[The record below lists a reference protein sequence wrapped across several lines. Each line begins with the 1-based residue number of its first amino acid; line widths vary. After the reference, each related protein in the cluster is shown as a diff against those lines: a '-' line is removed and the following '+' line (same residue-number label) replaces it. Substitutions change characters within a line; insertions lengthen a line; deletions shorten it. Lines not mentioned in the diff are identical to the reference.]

1 MNEGKKS
8 IESVNTAVLGIVLMG
23 VGIVFFLLNILDV
36 DYGRFG
42 WPFFIIIPGAVLFIS
57 ALAVDESMGQALA
70 ITGGIIITAGTIL
83 FYQNLTNHWTSWA
96 YAWALVAPGS
106 IGLAQFIFGSLRK
119 QTKMIKEGR
128 QLLLIGLAIFFG
140 GFVFFELIIGIS
152 GFSLGRYGWPLLL
165 IALGV
170 LLLAR
175 GLFTERRKQNQK
187 EMRSEN

>member
-70 ITGGIIITAGTIL
+70 ITGGIITTAGTIL

-119 QTKMIKEGR
+119 QTKMVKEGR

-152 GFSLGRYGWPLLL
+152 GFSLGRFGWPLLL

-170 LLLAR
+170 LLLTR
-175 GLFTERRKQNQK
+175 GFFAGKKKAKVE
-187 EMRSEN
+187 EMKSDS

>member
-1 MNEGKKS
+1 MKFS
-8 IESVNTAVLGIVLMG
+8 RTTIT
-23 VGIVFFLLNILDV
+23 
-36 DYGRFG
+36 
-42 WPFFIIIPGAVLFIS
+42 
-57 ALAVDESMGQALA
+57 ALA

-106 IGLAQFIFGSLRK
+106 IGLAQFIYGSLRN
-119 QTKMIKEGR
+119 QTKMVKEGR

-152 GFSLGRYGWPLLL
+152 GFGLGRYGWPLLL

-170 LLLAR
+170 LLLTR
-175 GLFTERRKQNQK
+175 GLFAERRKQNQK
-187 EMRSEN
+187 KMKSEN

>member
-36 DYGRFG
+36 NYGRFG
-42 WPFFIIIPGAVLFIS
+42 WPFFIIIPGTVLFIS
-57 ALAVDESMGQALA
+57 AFAVDESMGQALA
-70 ITGGIIITAGTIL
+70 IAGGIITTAGTIL
-83 FYQNLTNHWTSWA
+83 FYQNLTSHWTSWA

-119 QTKMIKEGR
+119 QTKMVKEGR

-152 GFSLGRYGWPLLL
+152 GFRLGRYGWPILL

-170 LLLAR
+170 VLLVR
-175 GLFTERRKQNQK
+175 GLFIGKKQKNQ
-187 EMRSEN
+187 EEVESEG

>member
-1 MNEGKKS
+1 MNEEKKS
-8 IESVNTAVLGIVLMG
+8 IVSVNTAVSGIVLVG
-23 VGIVFFLLNILDV
+23 VGILFLLLNILDV

-106 IGLAQFIFGSLRK
+106 IGLAQFIYGSLRK
-119 QTKMIKEGR
+119 QTKIVKEGR
-128 QLLLIGLAIFFG
+128 QLLLIGLAIFSG
-140 GFVFFELIIGIS
+140 GFVFFELLIGIS
-152 GFSLGRYGWPLLL
+152 GFRLGRYGWPLLL

-170 LLLAR
+170 VLLVR
-175 GLFTERRKQNQK
+175 GFFIGKK
-187 EMRSEN
+187 KAKVSK